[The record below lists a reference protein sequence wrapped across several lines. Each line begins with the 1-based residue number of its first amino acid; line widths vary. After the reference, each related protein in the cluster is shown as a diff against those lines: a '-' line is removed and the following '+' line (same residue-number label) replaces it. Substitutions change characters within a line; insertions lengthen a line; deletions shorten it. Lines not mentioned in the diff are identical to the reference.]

1 LENFKRNEDHQ
12 SFNDS
17 SVAIHKKLDE
27 LIHLL
32 SNNSLDNE
40 SLQELQRKFHAAISS
55 ADESLAIRP
64 FGKDRSNSALTED
77 AAADFDQLLFIN
89 KLDRS
94 AQKKFSVNQ
103 LLNKAIRVV
112 ISLLLVLLGFGMI
125 IMPAPPY
132 FEMFTL
138 FYINPNDGVTI
149 MDVISLIV
157 AFTGVYILI
166 STFSKRKGK

>member
-1 LENFKRNEDHQ
+1 MTWARRKQALAR
-12 SFNDS
+12 
-17 SVAIHKKLDE
+17 IWRE
-27 LIHLL
+27 LRH
-32 SNNSLDNE
+32 
-40 SLQELQRKFHAAISS
+40 
-55 ADESLAIRP
+55 
-64 FGKDRSNSALTED
+64 DRAGFVS
-77 AAADFDQLLFIN
+77 
-89 KLDRS
+89 
-94 AQKKFSVNQ
+94 
-103 LLNKAIRVV
+103 
-112 ISLLLVLLGFGMI
+112 LLVLLGFGMI

>member
-1 LENFKRNEDHQ
+1 MENLNRNEDRQ
-12 SFNDS
+12 GLSDS
-17 SVAIHKKLDE
+17 SVVIHEKLDE

-32 SNNSLDNE
+32 SNHSLDNE
-40 SLQELQRKFHAAISS
+40 SLQELQRKFHAAIGS
-55 ADESLAIRP
+55 ADDSLAIRQDVKE
-64 FGKDRSNSALTED
+64 GSNKAVTKD

-89 KLDRS
+89 KLDKN
-94 AQKKFSVNQ
+94 AQNKFSVNQ
-103 LLNKAIRVV
+103 LINKAIRII

-138 FYINPNDGVTI
+138 FYINQNDGVTI

>member
-1 LENFKRNEDHQ
+1 MNEDRR
-12 SFNDS
+12 SLSDKS
-17 SVAIHKKLDE
+17 AAIHEKLDE
-27 LIHLL
+27 LILL
-32 SNNSLDNE
+32 LADTSLNNE
-40 SLQELQRKFHAAISS
+40 SLQELQRKFHAAIAHDDNSTVT
-55 ADESLAIRP
+55 DLYVND
-64 FGKDRSNSALTED
+64 GTNSALTEG
-77 AAADFDQLLFIN
+77 AGADFDQLLFIN
-89 KLDRS
+89 KLDKN
-94 AQKKFSVNQ
+94 AQKKFSINQ
-103 LLNKAIRVV
+103 LMNKVIRVV

>member
-1 LENFKRNEDHQ
+1 MSEDHQ
-12 SFNDS
+12 NFSDS
-17 SVAIHKKLDE
+17 SAAIHRKLDE
-27 LIHLL
+27 FILLL
-32 SNNSLDNE
+32 SETSIDHE

-55 ADESLAIRP
+55 ATSSKALSPYVKD
-64 FGKDRSNSALTED
+64 GKKN
-77 AAADFDQLLFIN
+77 AATDHADADFDQLLFIN
-89 KLDRS
+89 QLDKN
-94 AQKKFSVNQ
+94 AQNKFSVNQ
-103 LLNKAIRVV
+103 LMNKVIRVV
-112 ISLLLVLLGFGMI
+112 ISLLLILLGFGMI

-157 AFTGVYILI
+157 AFTGIYILI

>member
-1 LENFKRNEDHQ
+1 MNEDPQ
-12 SFNDS
+12 NFNDS
-17 SVAIHKKLDE
+17 SAAIHRKLDE
-27 LIHLL
+27 LILLL
-32 SNNSLDNE
+32 SDTSLDNE
-40 SLQELQRKFHAAISS
+40 SLQELQRKFHAAIGS
-55 ADESLAIRP
+55 AASTTALSPYVKD
-64 FGKDRSNSALTED
+64 GKKNV
-77 AAADFDQLLFIN
+77 AAENADADFNQLLFIN
-89 KLDRS
+89 QLDRN

-103 LLNKAIRVV
+103 LMNKVIRVV

-157 AFTGVYILI
+157 AFTGIYILI

>member
-1 LENFKRNEDHQ
+1 MENFNSNEDRPN
-12 SFNDS
+12 FNDS
-17 SVAIHKKLDE
+17 SAAIHKKLDE
-27 LIHLL
+27 LILL
-32 SNNSLDNE
+32 LADKSLDNE
-40 SLQELQRKFHAAISS
+40 SLKELQRKFLAAIGSDDNSTTICPYVKDGRKSS
-55 ADESLAIRP
+55 
-64 FGKDRSNSALTED
+64 LTED
-77 AAADFDQLLFIN
+77 SANNFDHLLFIN
-89 KLDRS
+89 KLDGN

-103 LLNKAIRVV
+103 LMNKVIRVV
-112 ISLLLVLLGFGMI
+112 ISMLLVLLGFGMI

-166 STFSKRKGK
+166 STFSKIKLK

>member
-1 LENFKRNEDHQ
+1 MDEGGRNL
-12 SFNDS
+12 NDS
-17 SVAIHKKLDE
+17 SDAIHRKLDE
-27 LIHLL
+27 FIVLL
-32 SNNSLDNE
+32 SGTSLDKE
-40 SLQELQRKFHAAISS
+40 SLNELQRKFHAAVGTAANTTALSQY
-55 ADESLAIRP
+55 D
-64 FGKDRSNSALTED
+64 KDDKNFAATED
-77 AAADFDQLLFIN
+77 AHFDQLLFIN
-89 KLDRS
+89 QLDRN
-94 AQKKFSVNQ
+94 AQKKFSVN
-103 LLNKAIRVV
+103 LLMNKVIRVV

-166 STFSKRKGK
+166 STFSKRRLK

>member
-17 SVAIHKKLDE
+17 TAAIHKKLDE

-138 FYINPNDGVTI
+138 FYINPNDGVNI